1 MAGCYRPIPGLEF
14 MEPHW
19 RYMFRLL
26 LTAMLSLL
34 SNACLAHSCLPD
46 MTLDKQ
52 FNGSKR
58 VFLVY
63 VLETRLEE
71 ELQRKM
77 SERDGSVASES
88 VKLVSAGYRIVED
101 YKGEKSYKPR
111 LLDFLGIGTGYV
123 GLTPGV
129 YYLVF
134 LGDVQ
139 DYETS
144 DMRAVDI
151 CTVPVAHDRLDVPRF
166 QKSLDEVRALVKGK
180 S

>member
-1 MAGCYRPIPGLEF
+1 MA
-14 MEPHW
+14 
-19 RYMFRLL
+19 
-26 LTAMLSLL
+26 
-34 SNACLAHSCLPD
+34 
-46 MTLDKQ
+46 LDEQ

-77 SERDGSVASES
+77 SARGGSADSES

-111 LLDFLGIGTGYV
+111 LLDILGIGTGYV
-123 GLTPGV
+123 GLTPGI

-144 DMRAVDI
+144 DMRRIDMCA
-151 CTVPVAHDRLDVPRF
+151 VPVSHHRWDVPQF
-166 QKSLDEVRALVKGK
+166 QKRLDEVRALINGK

>member
-1 MAGCYRPIPGLEF
+1 
-14 MEPHW
+14 
-19 RYMFRLL
+19 MFRLL
-26 LTAMLSLL
+26 LTVMLLLL
-34 SNACLAHSCLPD
+34 SDACLAYSCQPH
-46 MTLDKQ
+46 MTLDEQ

-77 SERDGSVASES
+77 SERDGSADSEA

-111 LLDFLGIGTGYV
+111 LLDILGIGTGYV

-134 LGDVQ
+134 LGDVR

-144 DMRAVDI
+144 DMRAVDM
-151 CTVPVAHDRLDVPRF
+151 CTVPVAHHRLDVPQF